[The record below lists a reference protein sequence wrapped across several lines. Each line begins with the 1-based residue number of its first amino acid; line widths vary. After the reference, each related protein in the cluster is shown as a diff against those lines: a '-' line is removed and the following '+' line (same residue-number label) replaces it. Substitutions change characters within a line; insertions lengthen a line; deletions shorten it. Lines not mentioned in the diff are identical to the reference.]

1 MKRTYMLTL
10 AWLAI
15 GIGIGIGSSARA
27 ASTPTTDQLEAHP
40 WQLTRATDAQG
51 KRIDAL
57 FVRGRAPYTLRFQP
71 GYMSELN
78 LCNQASSHYHL
89 QDDGLILES
98 GIRTTALCINPKVDA
113 QERRAETLFHGRDT
127 APTLAL
133 DDTGALVVR
142 NAKGEV
148 LVFKPA
154 PLPAK

>member
-1 MKRTYMLTL
+1 MKRTYMLAL
-10 AWLAI
+10 ALLAI
-15 GIGIGIGSSARA
+15 GAGRNAHA
-27 ASTPTTDQLEAHP
+27 ASTPTTEQLEARL
-40 WQLTRATDAQG
+40 WQLARATDAQG

-57 FVRGRAPYTLRFQP
+57 FVRGRQPYTLRFQP
-71 GYMSELN
+71 GCMSELN

-89 QDDGLILES
+89 QDDRLILEN
-98 GIRTTALCINPKVDA
+98 GIQTTALCINPKVDA

-154 PLPAK
+154 PLPVK

>member
-1 MKRTYMLTL
+1 MKRTYMLAL
-10 AWLAI
+10 ALLAI
-15 GIGIGIGSSARA
+15 GSGSSAYA
-27 ASTPTTDQLEAHP
+27 ANTPTTDQLEAHL
-40 WQLTRATDAQG
+40 WQLARATDAQG
-51 KRIDAL
+51 QRIDAL

-78 LCNQASSHYHL
+78 LCNHASSQYQL
-89 QDDGLILES
+89 QGDRLMLEN
-98 GIRTTALCINPKVDA
+98 GIQTTALCINPKVDA
-113 QERRAETLFHGRDT
+113 QERRAETLLHGRDT

>member
-1 MKRTYMLTL
+1 MKRTYMLAL

-15 GIGIGIGSSARA
+15 GIGIGIGRSAHA
-27 ASTPTTDQLEAHP
+27 ASTPTTDQLEAHL

-78 LCNQASSHYHL
+78 LCNYASSQYHL
-89 QDDGLILES
+89 QGDRLILEN
-98 GIRTTALCINPKVDA
+98 GVVTTAGCIPAEVVE
-113 QERRAETLFHGRDT
+113 QQRRASVLVNGRP

-133 DDTGALVVR
+133 DDNGSLILR
-142 NAKGEV
+142 NTHGDTAI
-148 LVFKPA
+148 FKPA